1 MHKLYFISLLLLSFI
16 SYAQVHLLK
25 EIPLSEQV
33 NSAEVIAEG
42 EVIAKKS
49 YWDSNKHNIYTVHT
63 IDLSKLYKG
72 ASTNQI
78 NIVTSGGIVGRKAQK
93 NYPNL
98 ELNKADKG
106 TFILEK
112 FNLKLEGYQDN
123 LPLFQVTGM
132 SQGFFRYDTRAKK
145 IQNPFNKVSSAKEL
159 NQKLIGLTNKQPKQL
174 KAVDYF
180 EVKKKE
186 MSKVQAAN
194 VVVASISSINPT
206 QIIAGDK
213 SVLTINGSSFGN
225 TAGKV
230 HFKNADDAGAST
242 VSALATQI
250 VSWTDTKIQVEVPG
264 KAGSGVVEVETS
276 AGTTTQISGLIVT
289 YAISTARFTDTNPVS
304 NVFNGQEGE
313 HIVLQVGGADGT
325 SLGDL
330 GDFENG
336 AYVFKY
342 HTDFNNNS
350 ATKTAFENAF
360 DLIVCKGGA
369 NFKISS
375 QTTSAK
381 NADDE
386 TNSIHFGNTPNN
398 VLAFVTR
405 RYAYEYVYTASGY
418 ELYYYVYEMDY
429 SYNDKVIWSFDSS
442 ATTISEYDFSAI
454 TRHETAHAA
463 GLGHVIDTQK
473 IMHWSIGKGDKSQL
487 KSDTTYGPSITK
499 ITHDK
504 TVTPPSDKS
513 IVKTDF
519 SDCYKQSLGIDA
531 IEQSA
536 FQLYPNPASDFIT
549 VAGLKTIEAVAI
561 YNITGA
567 LIHEASVA
575 DGIGSSEVSIDLGNY
590 TSGIYFTKVSDATG
604 SQSLR
609 FVKE

>member
-1 MHKLYFISLLLLSFI
+1 
-16 SYAQVHLLK
+16 
-25 EIPLSEQV
+25 
-33 NSAEVIAEG
+33 
-42 EVIAKKS
+42 
-49 YWDSNKHNIYTVHT
+49 
-63 IDLSKLYKG
+63 
-72 ASTNQI
+72 
-78 NIVTSGGIVGRKAQK
+78 
-93 NYPNL
+93 
-98 ELNKADKG
+98 
-106 TFILEK
+106 
-112 FNLKLEGYQDN
+112 
-123 LPLFQVTGM
+123 
-132 SQGFFRYDTRAKK
+132 
-145 IQNPFNKVSSAKEL
+145 
-159 NQKLIGLTNKQPKQL
+159 
-174 KAVDYF
+174 
-180 EVKKKE
+180 

-313 HIVLQVGGADGT
+313 HIVLQVGGA
-325 SLGDL
+325 
-330 GDFENG
+330 
-336 AYVFKY
+336 YVFKY

-381 NADDE
+381 NANDK
-386 TNSIHFGNTPNN
+386 TNSIHFGDTPNN
-398 VLAFVTR
+398 VLAFVTK

-418 ELYYYVYEMDY
+418 EMYFYVYEMDY

-442 ATTISEYDFSAI
+442 ATTTSEYNFNAI
-454 TRHETAHAA
+454 TRHETAQAA

-504 TVTPPSDKS
+504 TVTPPSSTS
-513 IVKTDF
+513 IIKNNF
-519 SDCYKQSLGIDA
+519 SVCYKQSLGIDA

-590 TSGIYFTKVSDATG
+590 TSWIYFTKVSDATG

>member
-1 MHKLYFISLLLLSFI
+1 MHKLYFISLLFLSFI

-49 YWDSNKHNIYTVHT
+49 YWDSNKHNIYTVNT

-250 VSWTDTKIQVEVPG
+250 VSWTDTQIQVEVPG
-264 KAGSGVVEVETS
+264 KAGSGTLNVITS
-276 AGTTTQISGLIVT
+276 ANTTTQITGLVVTDAIIIQRFKHPNIASGVEQE
-289 YAISTARFTDTNPVS
+289 YPVFHVGNAYDKSS
-304 NVFNGQEGE
+304 N
-313 HIVLQVGGADGT
+313 
-325 SLGDL
+325 SLGNFD
-330 GDFENG
+330 NG
-336 AYVFKY
+336 AYLFTF
-342 HTDFNNNS
+342 HTDFDSNAAAKS
-350 ATKTAFENAF
+350 AFLKAF
-360 DLIVCKGGA
+360 DLLVCNAGIKL
-369 NFKISS
+369 KIST
-375 QTTSAK
+375 QTTTTK
-381 NADDE
+381 DIENRI
-386 TNSIHFGNTPNN
+386 NSISFDPLSVRTGVVKIRSLGTGNG
-398 VLAFVTR
+398 
-405 RYAYEYVYTASGY
+405 SGGMY
-418 ELYYYVYEMDY
+418 WYIHEMDY

-487 KSDTTYGPSITK
+487 KSDTTYDPSITK

-504 TVTPPSDKS
+504 TVTPPSSTS

-519 SDCYKQSLGIDA
+519 SGCYKQSLGIDA